1 MAAIKT
7 TKNKASVTA
16 FLETVDEAK
25 RKDSREILKMMKE
38 ITGEKPAM
46 WGSSIIGF
54 GTWHYKSERSK
65 QEGDWFITGFSPRK
79 NNLTLYILPGIGHYK
94 EILSRLGKYKTSV
107 SCLYLNKLADVDIPV
122 LKELISTAWMQMKKQ
137 TQQTKK

>member
-54 GTWHYKSERSK
+54 GTWHYKSERSR

-94 EILSRLGKYKTSV
+94 EILGRLGKYKTSV

-122 LKELISTAWMQMKKQ
+122 LKELISTAWKQMKKQ

>member
-122 LKELISTAWMQMKKQ
+122 LKELISTAWKQMKKQ